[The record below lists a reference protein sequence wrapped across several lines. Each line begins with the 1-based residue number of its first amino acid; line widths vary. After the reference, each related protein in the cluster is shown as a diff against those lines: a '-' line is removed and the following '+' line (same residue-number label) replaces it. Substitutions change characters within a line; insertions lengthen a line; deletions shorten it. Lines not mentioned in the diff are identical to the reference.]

1 MKIDPINF
9 VIEDK
14 LIVEKNIYFVSGNE
28 ITLMEKIKE
37 IIISNIKTSAVEK
50 IKNVSL
56 IRNDLSLFDSKKI
69 YVISELAS
77 VDESCLDEL
86 SSKNDVFIF
95 FYQNSP
101 KIRKIK
107 NIFGKRSD
115 CILFDCYELNK
126 ETKSKVIN
134 KYLNNLNLSLEE
146 EAYWKLVDRLDDK
159 FMLLEKELLKLSS
172 LKNNQINEKTID
184 ELISNNSS
192 KIEKIFFQLLNDNE
206 YIIKQYKA
214 KITNDSDVSELYYIF
229 KRYSLLFLS
238 SGNQIEFENNIP
250 LYLFKE
256 KNYLVGLY
264 KKFNFRKKRVLLNLL
279 YKTERALRK
288 SGELSF
294 VLGLQFL
301 LSFKKIIIS

>member
-95 FYQNSP
+95 FYQN
-101 KIRKIK
+101 
-107 NIFGKRSD
+107 N
-115 CILFDCYELNK
+115 
-126 ETKSKVIN
+126 
-134 KYLNNLNLSLEE
+134 
-146 EAYWKLVDRLDDK
+146 RL
-159 FMLLEKELLKLSS
+159 
-172 LKNNQINEKTID
+172 
-184 ELISNNSS
+184 
-192 KIEKIFFQLLNDNE
+192 
-206 YIIKQYKA
+206 
-214 KITNDSDVSELYYIF
+214 
-229 KRYSLLFLS
+229 
-238 SGNQIEFENNIP
+238 
-250 LYLFKE
+250 
-256 KNYLVGLY
+256 
-264 KKFNFRKKRVLLNLL
+264 
-279 YKTERALRK
+279 
-288 SGELSF
+288 
-294 VLGLQFL
+294 
-301 LSFKKIIIS
+301 